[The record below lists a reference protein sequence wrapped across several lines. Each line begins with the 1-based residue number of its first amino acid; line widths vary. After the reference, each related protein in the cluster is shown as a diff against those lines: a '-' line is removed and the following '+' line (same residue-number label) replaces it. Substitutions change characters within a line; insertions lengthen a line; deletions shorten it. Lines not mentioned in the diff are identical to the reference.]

1 MKILVTGSD
10 GFIGQHYCNHA
21 ERDSIIAKADKSSG
35 IDISKDR
42 AVFEQFGECDAVLHL
57 AKSQQ
62 NNSKSYNKSSTERRA
77 PLSGTRIQGLGRL
90 ATTKNTLGRQ
100 FMKPNEQ

>member
-1 MKILVTGSD
+1 M
-10 GFIGQHYCNHA
+10 A
-21 ERDSIIAKADKSSG
+21 EEKKSAVEN
-35 IDISKDR
+35 SKESLQKTLDEIP
-42 AVFEQFGECDAVLHL
+42 FKNDAVLHL